1 MRFEPMPLL
10 PAPMR
15 WPLPRTVAHPV
26 SISLVADVT
35 VSGNYLDNLPD
46 DLVEEIWSI
55 VVNDTREDTMQ
66 ELLLHTPVVA
76 PVRIKACSWCGISR
90 ECRYCEGCLSGVRAR
105 YCSKSEATL
114 AATPACVLRVLVWGD
129 DK

>member
-1 MRFEPMPLL
+1 MRCDSNRRLSTL
-10 PAPMR
+10 SRAHALATASNGISHHPAS
-15 WPLPRTVAHPV
+15 L
-26 SISLVADVT
+26 SLVADVPM
-35 VSGNYLDNLPD
+35 SGISFLDNLPD

-66 ELLLHTPVVA
+66 ELLFHTPVVA

-105 YCSKSEATL
+105 YCSKSCQKQHW
-114 AATPACVLRVLVWGD
+114 PQHQHHQF
-129 DK
+129 